1 MLLSE
6 IPAAAQNSS
15 PNLQPAPTT
24 FLEGALLIVPMLVA
38 VTGIWIKTRIETNA
52 AARKAELE
60 ERNKLIETLQQQ
72 NQKLIEKLCEEE

>member
-6 IPAAAQNSS
+6 LPTTAQNSS

-24 FLEGALLIVPMLVA
+24 FLEGALLFVPTLVT
-38 VTGIWIKTRIETNA
+38 VTYLWAKNRIEV
-52 AARKAELE
+52 AREKEQAEIQ
-60 ERNKLIETLQQQ
+60 ERNKLIETLQAQ